1 MDKLTI
7 TFLTLAF
14 LIITLPVLNYTT
26 YDTTNT
32 ITLQTSTIDQES
44 SLMNIKA
51 AYNKETITIED
62 HGKLMLWKDEGI
74 KTFTLEETTNLY
86 GFKKYEV
93 VKVN

>member
-1 MDKLTI
+1 MKTLI
-7 TFLTLAF
+7 TFITLSI
-14 LIITLPVLNYTT
+14 LIITLPVLNYIT

-32 ITLQTSTIDQES
+32 ITLQTSALDQES

-62 HGKLMLWKDEGI
+62 NGKLMLWKDEGI

-86 GFKKYEV
+86 GFKKYTV
-93 VKVN
+93 TKVN